1 MKKNRFLIA
10 LIVVVGLSGA
20 IALGWWIYDRVRG
33 DAVPPGFVMA
43 SGRLEAREVRVA
55 ATTGG
60 RVLTLP
66 VREGDRVTE
75 GQVLA
80 TIDRRGPEALTAGAH
95 ASAGAAEE
103 AVVASGR
110 RLAALESQLV
120 LARIEAAR
128 YRRLAEREAVSRQAA
143 DRAEATLSQL
153 ENEVG
158 AARAA
163 RALAG
168 RQAEAARA
176 QAAAVHVQ
184 LDETTVAAPVSGIV
198 EDEVARAGEV
208 VAPGATLVRLRRD
221 DEITLKVYLPIADAE
236 RVNPGM
242 EARAYLDGFPERA
255 FAGTVER
262 VANEAE
268 FTPKDIHMP
277 DDRTTLVFAVDIR
290 FANPDG
296 ALKDGFPADT
306 YIRWNPAAPWPTKR
320 PWR

>member
-1 MKKNRFLIA
+1 VKNKFW
-10 LIVVVGLSGA
+10 IVLVVLVGISSA
-20 IALGWWIYDRVRG
+20 IALGWWIYDRLRA
-33 DAVPPGFVMA
+33 DAVPPGFVVA
-43 SGRLEAREVRVA
+43 SGRLEATDVRVA

-60 RVLTLP
+60 RVLELL
-66 VREGDRVTE
+66 VRKGDLVKQ
-75 GQVLA
+75 GQLVA

-103 AVVASGR
+103 AVVAADR
-110 RLAALESQLV
+110 KLAALESQLS
-120 LARIEAAR
+120 LARVEAER
-128 YRRLAEREAVSRQAA
+128 YRRLAAREAVSRQAA
-143 DRAEATLSQL
+143 DRAEATLIQV
-153 ENEVG
+153 ENEVQ

-163 RALAG
+163 RALAV
-168 RQAEAARA
+168 RQTEAARA

-184 LDETTVAAPVSGIV
+184 LDETSVVAPVSGIV

-208 VAPGATLVRLRRD
+208 VAPGAPIVRIRRN

-236 RVNPGM
+236 RVSQGLD
-242 EARAYLDGFPERA
+242 ARGYLDGFPERI
-255 FAGTVER
+255 FGGTVER

-290 FANPDG
+290 FANLDG
-296 ALKDGFPADT
+296 TLKDGFPADA
-306 YIRWNPAAPWPTKR
+306 YIRWDRNASWPTKR